1 MDHIIHM
8 KKKKYEEI
16 HVRLDSEMYE
26 KLKKY
31 SKQEYRTISDTV
43 RMLIDRW
50 IKEKE
55 QSDS

>member
-1 MDHIIHM
+1 M

-31 SKQEYRTISDTV
+31 TKQDYRTISDTI
-43 RMLIDRW
+43 RFLLAEW
-50 IKEKE
+50 IKNKEKRE
-55 QSDS
+55 TSK